1 MINISNSMIH
11 ELVELV
17 NKNCVEIEVFETEDG
32 KSQSITISPC
42 SSFVDDST
50 DYTE

>member
-1 MINISNSMIH
+1 MINISTSVIH

-17 NKNCVEIEVFETEDG
+17 NKNCVEIEVFETDDG

-42 SSFVDDST
+42 GSLTDDNT

>member
-1 MINISNSMIH
+1 MINISTSMIH

-17 NKNCVEIEVFETEDG
+17 NKNCVEIEVWESDDN

-42 SSFVDDST
+42 SSFVEGEDVNSD
-50 DYTE
+50 

>member
-1 MINISNSMIH
+1 MINISTSMIH

-17 NKNCVEIEVFETEDG
+17 NKNCVEIEIWESDAD
-32 KSQSITISPC
+32 KSKSITISPC
-42 SSFVDDST
+42 GSLTDDNT

>member
-1 MINISNSMIH
+1 MINISTSMIH

-17 NKNCVEIEVFETEDG
+17 NKNCVEIEVWESDAD

-42 SSFVDDST
+42 SSFADDST
-50 DYTE
+50 GYME